1 MQIIFSKKFYKC
13 YCLFFFNMDIL
24 EKQVCPLCGKSTL
37 TLIEKKEDIPYFG
50 KVYLFSMQCSSCDY
64 NKSDVEAEETKDPCS
79 ITFTIEKE
87 SDMKIR
93 VVKSSEATVKIPQ
106 MRMSVTPGPASEGY
120 VSNIEGVLNRFQ
132 KILEDQRELSEEIEE
147 RKYAK
152 NLLKKLWKVKNGDL
166 PLKVII
172 EDSSGNSA
180 IISEKVVVSKLK
192 VK

>member
-1 MQIIFSKKFYKC
+1 
-13 YCLFFFNMDIL
+13 
-24 EKQVCPLCGKSTL
+24 
-37 TLIEKKEDIPYFG
+37 
-50 KVYLFSMQCSSCDY
+50 MQCSSCDY

-132 KILEDQRELSEEIEE
+132 KILEDQRDLSEEIEE

-172 EDSSGNSA
+172 EDPSGNSA
-180 IISEKVVVSKLK
+180 IISEKVVVNKLRAK
-192 VK
+192 